1 MLMTRLVRMAK
12 IEIKPDHHILIL
24 GKTGSGKTFT
34 TKNVLLPA
42 LRRQPNNVIVI
53 LDPKREY
60 VDITDNVVSS
70 PQELNHFLYSE
81 DKPKGQIVR
90 AVITKPSEAIAEE
103 YLSAAW
109 SPWND
114 IMQESWYNP
123 KFGVRFFIEDMP
135 IFYDSPY
142 KTPDNLKQWVTIGRS
157 LQRTIVGTSQRAQLI
172 PKTVMT
178 MVEHLFIFRVSE
190 YDIHQ
195 VIKVYYGNKAAIKV
209 QTLDRYGYVLVSDLV
224 DEPIKFKP
232 YMPKVKPKS
241 EDGIIL

>member
-123 KFGVRFFIEDMP
+123 HI
-135 IFYDSPY
+135 
-142 KTPDNLKQWVTIGRS
+142 
-157 LQRTIVGTSQRAQLI
+157 
-172 PKTVMT
+172 
-178 MVEHLFIFRVSE
+178 LF
-190 YDIHQ
+190 
-195 VIKVYYGNKAAIKV
+195 
-209 QTLDRYGYVLVSDLV
+209 
-224 DEPIKFKP
+224 
-232 YMPKVKPKS
+232 
-241 EDGIIL
+241 